1 MLKKMTKKQKKM
13 FRRISISIGFYAVGM
28 IMRHLMKNEWYSL
41 IPLFI
46 AYINVGYEVLL
57 RAAKNISR
65 GQVFDENFLMA
76 LATIGAIGTKEYPE
90 AAAVMIFYQVG
101 ELFESVAVEHSRQSI
116 SSLMA
121 LYPDEAN
128 LLVDGK
134 VEVVMPEEVCI
145 GQHILVR
152 PGERIPLDGIV
163 VDGESMIDTSMLT
176 GEPVPRKVKKG
187 ETALSGCVN
196 QTGTITVEVTKEFQD
211 STVAKILELVES
223 ASDKKAKYENFITR
237 FAKYYTPVVVIGAC
251 ILAVVPPLV
260 LQTFDFWN
268 WIHRAL
274 IFLVVSCP
282 CALVISVPLSFFGGI
297 GAASRQGILVKGS
310 NYLELLAH
318 ATTFV
323 FDKTGTLTKGSFHVL
338 GIYEEQGIDKEE
350 VLKFA
355 AYGEMDSNHPI
366 ALSIKETYKKELERS
381 FVSDYHEVAGYGIEA
396 MVEGKK
402 VFVGNRKLMEK
413 NNIPYTERNEVG
425 TIVYVAVDNKFYGS
439 IVIGDEIKEDAKETI
454 QSLNELSCHTV
465 MLTGDLR
472 EIGEKVGTDLGIKEI
487 VTELLPADKTEQVE
501 RLLSQMGETDKL
513 SFVGDGINDAPVLA
527 RADVGIAMGG
537 LGSDAA
543 IEAAD
548 VVIMDD
554 KPSKIVVARRIAKK
568 TVRIVKQNI
577 VIALGVKGLVL
588 LLATCGYAN
597 MWMAVFADVGVSVI
611 AILNAMRLLRTK

>member
-28 IMRHLMKNEWYSL
+28 IMRHMMENEWYSL

-101 ELFESVAVEHSRQSI
+101 ELFECVAVEHSRQSI

-163 VDGESMIDTSMLT
+163 VEGESMIDTSMLT

-251 ILAVVPPLV
+251 ILAFIPPLV
-260 LQTFDFWN
+260 LQTFDFTN

-381 FVSDYHEVAGYGIEA
+381 LVSDYHEVAGYGIEA

>member
-28 IMRHLMKNEWYSL
+28 IMRHLMENEWYSL

-338 GIYEEQGIDKEE
+338 GIYEEQGIDKED

-381 FVSDYHEVAGYGIEA
+381 LVSDYHEVAGYGIEA

>member
-28 IMRHLMKNEWYSL
+28 IMRHMMENEWYSL

-145 GQHILVR
+145 GQQILVR

-163 VDGESMIDTSMLT
+163 IEGESMVDTSMLT

-187 ETALSGCVN
+187 EVALSGCVN

-297 GAASRQGILVKGS
+297 GAASKQGILVKGS

-338 GIYEEQGIDKEE
+338 GIYEEEGVEKED

-366 ALSIKETYKKELERS
+366 AVSIKETYKKELERS
-381 FVSDYHEVAGYGIEA
+381 LVSDYHEVAGYGIEA
-396 MVEGKK
+396 TVEGKK

-425 TIVYVAVDNKFYGS
+425 TIVYIAVDNKFYGS

>member
-28 IMRHLMKNEWYSL
+28 IMRHMMENEWYSL

-57 RAAKNISR
+57 RAAKNISK

-134 VEVVMPEEVCI
+134 IEVVMPEEVCI
-145 GQHILVR
+145 GQKILVR
-152 PGERIPLDGIV
+152 PGERIPLDGIIV
-163 VDGESMIDTSMLT
+163 EGESMVDTSMLT

-187 ETALSGCVN
+187 EVALSGCVN

-251 ILAVVPPLV
+251 ILAFVPPLV
-260 LQTFDFWN
+260 LQTFDFAN

-338 GIYEEQGIDKEE
+338 GIYEDQGIDKED

-366 ALSIKETYKKELERS
+366 ALSIKETYKKDLERS
-381 FVSDYHEVAGYGIEA
+381 LVSDYHEVAGYGIEA
-396 MVEGKK
+396 TVEGKK

-413 NNIPYTERNEVG
+413 NNISYTERNEVG
-425 TIVYVAVDNKFYGS
+425 TIVYVAVDGRFYGS

-454 QSLNELSCHTV
+454 RSLNELSCHTV

-472 EIGEKVGTDLGIKEI
+472 EIGEKVGKDLGIKEI
-487 VTELLPADKTEQVE
+487 VAELLPADKTEQVE

-588 LLATCGYAN
+588 LLAACGYAN

>member
-1 MLKKMTKKQKKM
+1 MTKKMTKKQKKM
-13 FRRISISIGFYAVGM
+13 FQRISISIGFYAIGM
-28 IMRHLMKNEWYSL
+28 ILRHFMENEWYSL

-57 RAAKNISR
+57 RAARNISK

-76 LATIGAIGTKEYPE
+76 LATIGAIGTGEYPE

-145 GQHILVR
+145 GQKILVR
-152 PGERIPLDGIV
+152 PGEKIPLDGIV
-163 VDGESMIDTSMLT
+163 VEGESMVDTSMLT

-251 ILAVVPPLV
+251 ILAFAPPLI
-260 LQTFDFWN
+260 LQTFDFTN

-297 GAASRQGILVKGS
+297 GAASKQGILVKGS

-318 ATTFV
+318 ASTFV

-338 GIYEEQGIDKEE
+338 GIYEEQGIEKED

-366 ALSIKETYKKELERS
+366 ALSIKETYKKDFERVL
-381 FVSDYHEVAGYGIEA
+381 VSDYHEVAGYGIEA
-396 MVEGKK
+396 VVEGKK

-413 NNIPYTERNEVG
+413 NNISYTERNEIG
-425 TIVYVAVDNKFYGS
+425 TIVYVAVDNRFYGS

-454 QSLNELSCHTV
+454 QALNELSCHTV

-472 EIGEKVGTDLGIKEI
+472 EIGEKVGKDLGMKEI
-487 VTELLPADKTEQVE
+487 VAELLPADKTEQVE
-501 RLLSQMGETDKL
+501 RLLSQMGITDKL
-513 SFVGDGINDAPVLA
+513 AFVGDGINDAPVLA
-527 RADVGIAMGG
+527 RADVGVAMGG

-568 TVRIVKQNI
+568 TVRVVKQNI

-588 LLATCGYAN
+588 LLAACGYAN